1 MERDSKRMLQMFYMK
16 NRKYIITA
24 SKIQNFIVMQMH
36 YSKIFKKYHYC
47 NMAQLRK
54 EDIILREKIKLRL
67 TELREKHGQ
76 NKTELSS
83 KVEVDRQNFQAWEKH
98 DIKRGPTIYSIN
110 RISKAFGISLKEFF
124 DSDIFKTE
132 KDA

>member
-1 MERDSKRMLQMFYMK
+1 MLQIFYMK

-24 SKIQNFIVMQMH
+24 SKIQNYIVMQMH
-36 YSKIFKKYHYC
+36 YSKILKKYDYC
-47 NMAQLRK
+47 IMGKLRE

-67 TELREKHGQ
+67 TELREKYGQ
-76 NKTELSS
+76 NKTEVSS
-83 KVEVDRQNFQAWEKH
+83 KVEVDRQNFQAWEKN

-124 DSDIFKTE
+124 NSDIFKNE
-132 KDA
+132 